1 MSKEDATLE
10 YHAAVVYDSYHDV
23 RKGYD
28 QDVKSA
34 SVPPLSAAEK
44 KKAAIING
52 TWKPTKKSVS
62 TQVRQGIS
70 KKTYRYSRIKK
81 TA

>member
-44 KKAAIING
+44 ESSYHQWNVEAYKEKCLYTGQARDFQEDI
-52 TWKPTKKSVS
+52 
-62 TQVRQGIS
+62 
-70 KKTYRYSRIKK
+70 
-81 TA
+81 